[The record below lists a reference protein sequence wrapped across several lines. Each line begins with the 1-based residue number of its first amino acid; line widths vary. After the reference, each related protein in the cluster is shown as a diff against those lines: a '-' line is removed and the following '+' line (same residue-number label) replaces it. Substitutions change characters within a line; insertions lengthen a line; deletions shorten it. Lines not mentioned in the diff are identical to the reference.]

1 MRNYTLILLL
11 LFSVLCPQIAGA
23 DDLEA
28 LEVTNRRLRAEYELA
43 TKSQVYFVFDLQAKK
58 VQFKASGMAIAEL
71 PVQTVSFWGQ
81 VGGDKVRTVAAK
93 HSFNTPEREVLKIP
107 PPEEN
112 TKTET
117 EPKAEAKAEPKKFE
131 LAALELSDMPTSF
144 QIRFDD
150 GFRLSVKPAPEGFFR
165 RIWRAIGKG
174 FWHLSRPLITIWNF
188 LQNRTYSELLLTL
201 PPKDAQLLY
210 WSLTD
215 GSSCLLIN

>member
-11 LFSVLCPQIAGA
+11 LCSVLWSGIAAA
-23 DDLEA
+23 DNLEA

-43 TKSQVYFVFDLQAKK
+43 TKSQLYFVFDLQAKK

-71 PVQTVSFWGQ
+71 PVQKVSFWGQ
-81 VGGDKVRTVAAK
+81 VAGVKVRTVAAK

-107 PPEEN
+107 PAEESA
-112 TKTET
+112 KA
-117 EPKAEAKAEPKKFE
+117 EPKAEAKADPKKFE

-144 QIRFDD
+144 QVRFDD
-150 GFRLSVKPAPEGFFR
+150 GFLVSVKPAPDGFFR
-165 RIWRAIGKG
+165 RIWWALGKG
-174 FWHLSRPLITIWNF
+174 FWHLSRPLISVWNF
-188 LQNRTYSELLLTL
+188 LNKQTYAEVLLTM

>member
-11 LFSVLCPQIAGA
+11 LCSVLWSGIATA
-23 DDLEA
+23 DNLEA

-43 TKSQVYFVFDLQAKK
+43 TKSQLYFVFDLQAKK

-71 PVQTVSFWGQ
+71 PVQKVTFWGQ
-81 VGGDKVRTVAAK
+81 VAGVKVRTVAAK

-107 PPEEN
+107 PAEESA
-112 TKTET
+112 KSEA
-117 EPKAEAKAEPKKFE
+117 EPKAEAKADPKKFE

-144 QIRFDD
+144 QVRFDD
-150 GFRLSVKPAPEGFFR
+150 GFLLSVKPAPEGFFR
-165 RIWRAIGKG
+165 RIWWALGKG
-174 FWHLSRPLITIWNF
+174 FWYLSRPLISVWNF
-188 LQNRTYSELLLTL
+188 LNKQTYAEVLLTM